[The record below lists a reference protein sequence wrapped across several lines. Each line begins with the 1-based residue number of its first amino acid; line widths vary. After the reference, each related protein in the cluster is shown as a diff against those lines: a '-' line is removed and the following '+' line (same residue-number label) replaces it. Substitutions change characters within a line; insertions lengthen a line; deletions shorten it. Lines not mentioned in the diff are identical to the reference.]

1 MAKEKSK
8 SSESLKVTEEQAKI
22 GVSIIDGR
30 RCLHGLNAD
39 QVDEMNELS
48 LGLQA
53 YKDLKGIK
61 DDPKKSK

>member
-1 MAKEKSK
+1 MADKP
-8 SSESLKVTEEQAKI
+8 KVNKVKYNEFNEVMEVTKEQAAI

-48 LGLQA
+48 MGLEA
-53 YKDLKGIK
+53 YKKMKKIK
-61 DDPKKSK
+61 